1 MVCTEMDM
9 ITTSTTW
16 QFTRPIDFDECR
28 WIQNLGAEIFLTYDF
43 ESVSS
48 ASGSG
53 RYCKSVRAQVRTD
66 CEKISSMLQLR
77 FADRMTLISQTH
89 TVL

>member
-1 MVCTEMDM
+1 MVCIEMVM
-9 ITTSTTW
+9 ITTTW
-16 QFTRPIDFDECR
+16 QFVKPIDFDEVR

-48 ASGSG
+48 ASGSS

-77 FADRMTLISQTH
+77 FADRMTQISQTH

>member
-9 ITTSTTW
+9 ITTTTW
-16 QFTRPIDFDECR
+16 QFVKPIDMDEAQ

-53 RYCKSVRAQVRTD
+53 RYCKRVRAQVRTD

-77 FADRMTLISQTH
+77 FADRMIQISQTH